1 LHYYYLYINPCGY
14 NKQERKNDMTKITL
28 KRASFIVS
36 EYANDPIKESND
48 FLNSFKDQVDI
59 TVEELENYIG
69 FKLDESDLLMV
80 GL

>member
-1 LHYYYLYINPCGY
+1 
-14 NKQERKNDMTKITL
+14 MTKLNL
-28 KRASFIVS
+28 KSASFIVS

-59 TVEELENYIG
+59 SIEELENYIG

>member
-1 LHYYYLYINPCGY
+1 
-14 NKQERKNDMTKITL
+14 MTTITL

-59 TVEELENYIG
+59 SIEELENYIG
-69 FKLDESDLLMV
+69 FKLDESDLRMV

>member
-1 LHYYYLYINPCGY
+1 
-14 NKQERKNDMTKITL
+14 MTTITL

-59 TVEELENYIG
+59 SIEELENYIG

>member
-1 LHYYYLYINPCGY
+1 
-14 NKQERKNDMTKITL
+14 MTKITL

-48 FLNSFKDQVDI
+48 FLNSFKNQVDI

-69 FKLDESDLLMV
+69 FKLDESDLLMI

>member
-1 LHYYYLYINPCGY
+1 
-14 NKQERKNDMTKITL
+14 MTKITL

-59 TVEELENYIG
+59 SIEELENYIG

>member
-1 LHYYYLYINPCGY
+1 
-14 NKQERKNDMTKITL
+14 MTKITL

-59 TVEELENYIG
+59 SIEELENYIG
-69 FKLDESDLLMV
+69 FKLDESDFLMV

>member
-1 LHYYYLYINPCGY
+1 
-14 NKQERKNDMTKITL
+14 MTKITL

-69 FKLDESDLLMV
+69 FKLDESDLLMI

>member
-1 LHYYYLYINPCGY
+1 
-14 NKQERKNDMTKITL
+14 MTKITL
-28 KRASFIVS
+28 KSASFIVS

-59 TVEELENYIG
+59 TIEELENYIG

>member
-1 LHYYYLYINPCGY
+1 
-14 NKQERKNDMTKITL
+14 MTKITL

-59 TVEELENYIG
+59 SIEELENYIG
-69 FKLDESDLLMV
+69 FKLNESDLLMV

>member
-1 LHYYYLYINPCGY
+1 
-14 NKQERKNDMTKITL
+14 MTKITL

-59 TVEELENYIG
+59 SIEELENYIG
-69 FKLDESDLLMV
+69 FKLYESDLLMV

>member
-1 LHYYYLYINPCGY
+1 
-14 NKQERKNDMTKITL
+14 MTKITL

-48 FLNSFKDQVDI
+48 FLNSFKDHVDI
-59 TVEELENYIG
+59 SIEELENYMG
-69 FKLDESDLLMV
+69 FKLWESDLLMV

>member
-1 LHYYYLYINPCGY
+1 
-14 NKQERKNDMTKITL
+14 MTKITL